1 MLFSRGKWLQW
12 PVVALFGAVSAA
24 LMVAAP
30 RPASAGIFDFLF
42 GVQQQAAPPPD
53 VTSYAEPS
61 APLARLPTDLG
72 AVQPGSGSGR
82 FVAFCVRLCDG
93 QHFPLDHMTN
103 ATPVETCRAMCPASK
118 TKIFFGSDI
127 DRAVAGDG
135 ARYADLDNAFVYRQR
150 LVPHCTCNGKDAFGL
165 AKFDLTSDPTLRPGD
180 IVVNQERLQGL
191 RRQTRTDRRLH
202 AGRSCGDQCGIE
214 RRILARAGGTA
225 QQRAAVCRRGAK
237 RHSGAAGRACR
248 RAGALRRRG
257 SRRPP
262 PPATAKRSAPAIQY
276 RTD

>member
-1 MLFSRGKWLQW
+1 VVLFPRSKRIKW
-12 PVVALFGAVSAA
+12 PAVALFGAVTAIFLA
-24 LMVAAP
+24 AAP
-30 RPASAGIFDFLF
+30 SPASAGIFDFLF
-42 GVQQQAAPPPD
+42 GPQQQAAPPPD

-61 APLARLPTDLG
+61 APLMRLPTDLG
-72 AVQPGSGSGR
+72 AVQPGSGR

-180 IVVNQERLQGL
+180 IVSTKNGFKVYAGKRG
-191 RRQTRTDRRLH
+191 RTDAFTTVDSSMITAQLN
-202 AGRSCGDQCGIE
+202 AGFSRV
-214 RRILARAGGTA
+214 RLARRAPAVADEARSVILEPQADVPAGGRA
-225 QQRAAVCRRGAK
+225 QAAR
-237 RHSGAAGRACR
+237 
-248 RAGALRRRG
+248 
-257 SRRPP
+257 
-262 PPATAKRSAPAIQY
+262 
-276 RTD
+276 

>member
-1 MLFSRGKWLQW
+1 VVLFPRSKRIKW
-12 PVVALFGAVSAA
+12 PAVALFGAVTAIFLA
-24 LMVAAP
+24 AAP
-30 RPASAGIFDFLF
+30 SPASAGIFDFLF
-42 GVQQQAAPPPD
+42 GPQQQAAPPPD

-61 APLARLPTDLG
+61 APLTRLPTDLG
-72 AVQPGSGSGR
+72 AVQPGSGR

-180 IVVNQERLQGL
+180 VVSTKNGFKAYTGKRGQTDAFTPVDSSMITAQLNAGFSRERLA
-191 RRQTRTDRRLH
+191 RRAPAVAD
-202 AGRSCGDQCGIE
+202 AARSV
-214 RRILARAGGTA
+214 ILEPQADVPAGGRA
-225 QQRAAVCRRGAK
+225 QAAR
-237 RHSGAAGRACR
+237 
-248 RAGALRRRG
+248 
-257 SRRPP
+257 
-262 PPATAKRSAPAIQY
+262 
-276 RTD
+276 

>member
-1 MLFSRGKWLQW
+1 MVLFPRSKRIKW
-12 PVVALFGAVSAA
+12 PAVALFGAVSAIFLA
-24 LMVAAP
+24 AAP
-30 RPASAGIFDFLF
+30 SPASAGIFDFLF
-42 GVQQQAAPPPD
+42 GPQQQAAPPPD

-61 APLARLPTDLG
+61 APLTRLPTDLG
-72 AVQPGSGSGR
+72 AVQPGSGR

-180 IVVNQERLQGL
+180 IVSTKNGFKVYAGKRGRTDAFTTVDSSMITAQLNAGFSRERLA
-191 RRQTRTDRRLH
+191 RRAPAVADE
-202 AGRSCGDQCGIE
+202 ARSV
-214 RRILARAGGTA
+214 ILEPQADVPAGGRA
-225 QQRAAVCRRGAK
+225 QAAR
-237 RHSGAAGRACR
+237 
-248 RAGALRRRG
+248 
-257 SRRPP
+257 
-262 PPATAKRSAPAIQY
+262 
-276 RTD
+276 

>member
-1 MLFSRGKWLQW
+1 MFFSRSKRLKW
-12 PVVALFGAVSAA
+12 PAVALFGAVVAVLLA
-24 LMVAAP
+24 AAP
-30 RPASAGIFDFLF
+30 SPASAGIFDFLF
-42 GVQQQAAPPPD
+42 GPQQQAAPPPD

-61 APLARLPTDLG
+61 APLMRLPTDLG
-72 AVQPGSGSGR
+72 AVQPGSGR

-127 DRAVAGDG
+127 DRAVAHDG

-180 IVVNQERLQGL
+180 IVSTKNGFKVYAGKRGRTDAFTTVDSSMITAQLNAGFSRERLA
-191 RRQTRTDRRLH
+191 RRAPAVADE
-202 AGRSCGDQCGIE
+202 ARSV
-214 RRILARAGGTA
+214 ILEPQADVPAGGRA
-225 QQRAAVCRRGAK
+225 QAAR
-237 RHSGAAGRACR
+237 
-248 RAGALRRRG
+248 
-257 SRRPP
+257 
-262 PPATAKRSAPAIQY
+262 
-276 RTD
+276 

>member
-1 MLFSRGKWLQW
+1 MVLFPRSKRIKW
-12 PVVALFGAVSAA
+12 PAVALFGAVTAIFLA
-24 LMVAAP
+24 AAP
-30 RPASAGIFDFLF
+30 SPASAGIFDFLF
-42 GVQQQAAPPPD
+42 GPQQQAAPPPD

-61 APLARLPTDLG
+61 APLTRLPTDLG
-72 AVQPGSGSGR
+72 AVQPGSGR

-180 IVVNQERLQGL
+180 IVSTKNGFKVYAGKRGRTDAFTTVDSSMITAQLNAGFSRERLA
-191 RRQTRTDRRLH
+191 RRAPAVADE
-202 AGRSCGDQCGIE
+202 ARSV
-214 RRILARAGGTA
+214 ILEPQADVPAGGRA
-225 QQRAAVCRRGAK
+225 QAAR
-237 RHSGAAGRACR
+237 
-248 RAGALRRRG
+248 
-257 SRRPP
+257 
-262 PPATAKRSAPAIQY
+262 
-276 RTD
+276 

>member
-1 MLFSRGKWLQW
+1 VVLFPRSKRIKW
-12 PVVALFGAVSAA
+12 PAVALFGAVSAIFLA
-24 LMVAAP
+24 AAP
-30 RPASAGIFDFLF
+30 SPASAGIFDFLF
-42 GVQQQAAPPPD
+42 GPQQQAAPPPD

-61 APLARLPTDLG
+61 APLTRLPTDLG
-72 AVQPGSGSGR
+72 AVQPGSGR

-180 IVVNQERLQGL
+180 IVSTKNGFKVYAGKRGRTDAFTTVDSSMITAQLNAGFSRERLA
-191 RRQTRTDRRLH
+191 RRAPAVADE
-202 AGRSCGDQCGIE
+202 ARSV
-214 RRILARAGGTA
+214 ILEPQADVRAGGRA
-225 QQRAAVCRRGAK
+225 QAAR
-237 RHSGAAGRACR
+237 
-248 RAGALRRRG
+248 
-257 SRRPP
+257 
-262 PPATAKRSAPAIQY
+262 
-276 RTD
+276 

>member
-1 MLFSRGKWLQW
+1 MFFSRSKRKKW
-12 PVVALFGAVSAA
+12 PAAA
-24 LMVAAP
+24 LLGAGAAVLLAVAP
-30 RPASAGIFDFLF
+30 GPASAGIFDFLF
-42 GVQQQAAPPPD
+42 GPQQQAAPPPD

-165 AKFDLTSDPTLRPGD
+165 AKFDLSSDPTLRPGD
-180 IVVNQERLQGL
+180 IVSTKNGFKAYAGKRGRADAFTPVDRAAINAELNGGSSRVQVA
-191 RRQTRTDRRLH
+191 RRSSEPRFADE
-202 AGRSCGDQCGIE
+202 ARSV
-214 RRILARAGGTA
+214 ILEPQADVPAGGRA
-225 QQRAAVCRRGAK
+225 QAAR
-237 RHSGAAGRACR
+237 
-248 RAGALRRRG
+248 
-257 SRRPP
+257 
-262 PPATAKRSAPAIQY
+262 
-276 RTD
+276 

>member
-1 MLFSRGKWLQW
+1 VVFFSRSKRLKW
-12 PVVALFGAVSAA
+12 PAVALFGAVVAVLLA
-24 LMVAAP
+24 AAP
-30 RPASAGIFDFLF
+30 SPASAGIFDFLF
-42 GVQQQAAPPPD
+42 GPQQQAARPPD

-61 APLARLPTDLG
+61 APLTRLPTDLG
-72 AVQPGSGSGR
+72 AVQPGSGR

-180 IVVNQERLQGL
+180 IVSTKNGFKVYAGKRGRTDAFTTVDSSMITAQLNAGFSRERLA
-191 RRQTRTDRRLH
+191 RRAPAVADE
-202 AGRSCGDQCGIE
+202 ARSV
-214 RRILARAGGTA
+214 ILEPQADVPAGGRA
-225 QQRAAVCRRGAK
+225 QAAR
-237 RHSGAAGRACR
+237 
-248 RAGALRRRG
+248 
-257 SRRPP
+257 
-262 PPATAKRSAPAIQY
+262 
-276 RTD
+276 